1 MEALESSIRQVTV
14 YRRGAVVTRE
24 VPCPASGWPDEVVVD
39 RLPLALD
46 DSSVRVRFTDFV
58 RGGPEATDVRVEL
71 WVPPLGEPVEPPSEA
86 EIRRCEE
93 SIETLAAELERM
105 DEEQGY
111 IEALELQLPPRLE
124 RKPPQPVSAQAWAG
138 VLSWMEAQAEQRDAR
153 RSELNAAIQEAEE
166 QRQRLQRAAEAA
178 RAERGVDE
186 EALCKQVKV
195 SLRKAGDARP
205 SAMEIEYRVPGACWR
220 PSYVLR
226 VTPDGGEASLAVRAL
241 LCQRTGEPWERVRL
255 ALSTADLQR
264 SVKLPELASIRI
276 GRRQPPEPALAWR
289 EPPSGADSLFEDL
302 DAALARQP
310 GLPEPKPPIP
320 APAPAPP
327 PSPGRARRGAPKLEK
342 KGKRSAAPRAA
353 RERTEMPL
361 EAEAEEAYDEEML
374 VDSFMDAPSEPAP
387 SMPAQQAAPM
397 PAAEFQAARKSAS
410 LIAGLAGAAVGA
422 ASSAFG
428 GGPAR
433 GLAEHARTEPAEAAR
448 LTVRQDLFDYASL
461 RLGRWDAGEGQ
472 RGKLTHLTL
481 RDALGDLTRQQAR
494 QVEIRI
500 GSAQRDALTLEPFP
514 SRSRDVAATSGAFD
528 YVYRADGPVDVPADG
543 AAHNVPLT
551 VCDAPVELTLVVV
564 PRESDQAVRV
574 ATLRNPMH
582 APLLEGQADIY
593 LGGEFLIT
601 SRIVT
606 VPAGADLDVGL
617 GVEEALKVARNTYY
631 EEVTEGLLGGSL
643 SLEHT
648 VELEVASR
656 LARAAQVEVRERIP
670 VREEED
676 DDIKVKVSSVE
687 PAWEDWEQTPDQEL
701 RGGKRWRFE
710 LAPGAE
716 KKLRY
721 EYAVAIDSKNEL
733 VGGNRRERG

>member
-1 MEALESSIRQVTV
+1 MEALDSQIRDVTV

-24 VPCPASGWPDEVVVD
+24 IPCPEGGWPAEVIVD

-46 DSSVRVRFTDFV
+46 DGSVRIRFTDFA
-58 RGGPEATDVRVEL
+58 RGGPEATDVRVDL

-86 EIRRCEE
+86 EVRRCEE
-93 SIETLAAELERM
+93 TIERLQGELERH

-111 IEALELQLPPRLE
+111 LEGLELKLPPRLE
-124 RKPPQPVSAQAWAG
+124 RQPPQAVSARAWAG
-138 VLSWMEAQAEQRDAR
+138 ALGWLGTRASLRDAS
-153 RSELNAAIQEAEE
+153 RSELAAELQDAEE
-166 QRQRLQRAAEAA
+166 RRARLQRQAERA
-178 RAERGVDE
+178 RAEQGVDE
-186 EALCKQVKV
+186 KALCKQVKV
-195 SLRKAGDARP
+195 RLRPGEAAP
-205 SAMEIEYRVPGACWR
+205 SAMEVEYRVPGACWR
-220 PSYVLR
+220 PTYVLR
-226 VTPDGGEASLAVRAL
+226 VDPTGAGASLAVRAL
-241 LCQRTGEPWERVRL
+241 VCQRSGEPWERVRL

-264 SVKLPELASIRI
+264 SVALPELASIRI

>member
-276 GRRQPPEPALAWR
+276 GRRQPPQPALAWR

-302 DAALARQP
+302 DTAMAARPGAPPQPPPPPRQRP
-310 GLPEPKPPIP
+310 IPRRPRAGAMKKKAKRHAERAEIEEETLFSEAPEEACEPDLMMDEMMDAAP
-320 APAPAPP
+320 APAPA
-327 PSPGRARRGAPKLEK
+327 SPMPQ
-342 KGKRSAAPRAA
+342 AA
-353 RERTEMPL
+353 
-361 EAEAEEAYDEEML
+361 
-374 VDSFMDAPSEPAP
+374 
-387 SMPAQQAAPM
+387 SMPV
-397 PAAEFQAARKSAS
+397 AEFQARAKSAS
-410 LIAGLAGAAVGA
+410 LMSGLAGAAANAFGA
-422 ASSAFG
+422 APVAG
-428 GGPAR
+428 AVEQAALEEPGP
-433 GLAEHARTEPAEAAR
+433 AR
-448 LTVRQDLFDYASL
+448 LTVRQDLFDYAQL
-461 RLGRWDAGEGQ
+461 RLGAWDTGTGR
-472 RGKLTHLTL
+472 RGKLTHLSL
-481 RDALGDLTRQQAR
+481 RDTLGDLTRRQAR
-494 QVEIRI
+494 QVEHRLR
-500 GSAQRDALTLEPFP
+500 GAQREALDLRDFP
-514 SRSRDVAATSGAFD
+514 ARSRDVAETSGAYD
-528 YVYRADGPVDVPADG
+528 YVYAADGPVDVPADG
-543 AAHNVPLT
+543 AVHNVPLT
-551 VCDAPVELTLVVV
+551 AAEAPVQLTLVVV

-574 ATLRNPMH
+574 ATLRNPLRT
-582 APLLEGQADIY
+582 PLLEGEADIY

-601 SRIVT
+601 SRVAT

-617 GVEEALKVARNTYY
+617 GVEEALKVARNTHFK
-631 EEVTEGLLGGSL
+631 EETEGLLGGSL
-643 SLEHT
+643 ALAHE
-648 VELEVASR
+648 VDIEVASR
-656 LARAAQVEVRERIP
+656 LARPVRVEVRERLPI
-670 VREEED
+670 RDED
-676 DDIKVKVSSVE
+676 DDDEIKIKVGDVT
-687 PAWEDWEQTPDQEL
+687 PAWSDWEQTPEHHL
-701 RGGKRWRFE
+701 RGGRRWCFE
-710 LAPGAE
+710 LPAGGE
-716 KKLRY
+716 KTLHY
-721 EYAVAIDSKNEL
+721 GYAVHIDSKNEI